1 MGFDLASAIFQSSD
15 AGTDQSP
22 SMIPAHSRALPTPWM
37 KFSSARM
44 AAYT

>member
-1 MGFDLASAIFQSSD
+1 MGLGLASAIFQPSD
-15 AGTDQSP
+15 ADTDQSP

-37 KFSSARM
+37 KFSSDRI